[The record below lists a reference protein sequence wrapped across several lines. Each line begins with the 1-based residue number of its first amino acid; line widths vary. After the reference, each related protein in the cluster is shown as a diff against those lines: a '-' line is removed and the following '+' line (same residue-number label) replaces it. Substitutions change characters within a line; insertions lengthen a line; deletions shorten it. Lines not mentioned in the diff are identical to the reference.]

1 MILELKILEKPF
13 LKQFFFW
20 IIIALYETVNEGW
33 KAKEVF
39 TFKPEPELF
48 SIIPIAILLSYFN
61 LYILMPR
68 YYFSKR
74 YLSYIGSLLLL
85 LLIGGA
91 LQRYFSYMVW
101 IPLGKIYHPVSYNAD
116 ITNYWNIVRILRNSF
131 LFFPII
137 IVHMLLKIMQV
148 DRDKEIKLRE
158 LEREKKIAE
167 MSLLKAQI
175 NPHFFFNTLNS
186 LYALTLK
193 GSEQASQVVL
203 RLSDLMHYM
212 LYEASARTVPLK
224 KEIKHL
230 ESYIYIEK
238 MRFAERLELFF
249 QFSGEIEG
257 KTIYPLL
264 LLPFIENAFKHGLA
278 RQAGWITISINVTES
293 ELFLKVENSCPS
305 ETDYRA
311 PGLGLSNVKKRLE
324 LLYGED
330 YRLLLN
336 KTDGVFE
343 ADLKIKI

>member
-1 MILELKILEKPF
+1 MVLKIKILRRPF
-13 LKQFFFW
+13 FRHLIFW
-20 IIIALYETVNEGW
+20 IIIALYETLNEGW

-39 TFKPEPELF
+39 TFLPEPELL
-48 SIIPIAILLSYFN
+48 SIIPIAMLLSYFN
-61 LYILMPR
+61 LYVLMPC

-74 YLSYIGSLLLL
+74 YISYIASLILL

-91 LQRYFSYMVW
+91 VQRYFSYIIW
-101 IPLGKIYHPVSYNAD
+101 IPIGKIYSPVTYQTD
-116 ITNYWNIVRILRNSF
+116 ILDYWNIVRILRNSF

-137 IVHMLLKIMQV
+137 IVHMLLKIMHV
-148 DRDKEIKLRE
+148 ERDKEIKLRK
-158 LEREKKIAE
+158 LESEKKIAE

-193 GSEQASQVVL
+193 GAEQASQVVL

-212 LYEASARTVPLK
+212 LYEASANTVSLK

-249 QFSGEIEG
+249 QFSGDIEG
-257 KTIYPLL
+257 KTIHPLL

-278 RQAGWITISINVTES
+278 RQPGWITISINVTEN
-293 ELFLKVENSCPS
+293 ELFLKVENSCSPD
-305 ETDYRA
+305 TDDRL

-330 YRLLLN
+330 YRMVLN
-336 KTDGVFE
+336 KIDGVFE
-343 ADLKIKI
+343 ADLKINL